1 MKLAAHGLKL
11 AVPGRVL
18 VDGLDLEVAP
28 GECWALAVQAPQCL
42 RLDEPLTHLDL
53 RDQLAVME
61 TLARRAAAG
70 ATVVMARHE
79 PLWAARYCGHALL
92 LYDSGR
98 FRHGPVQDVL
108 TQDHL
113 EALYGCR
120 LAPAA
125 SVAPLLV
132 PIR

>member
-1 MKLAAHGLKL
+1 MLALH
-11 AVPGRVL
+11 
-18 VDGLDLEVAP
+18 D
-28 GECWALAVQAPQCL
+28 
-42 RLDEPLTHLDL
+42 
-53 RDQLAVME
+53 
-61 TLARRAAAG
+61 
-70 ATVVMARHE
+70 
-79 PLWAARYCGHALL
+79 PLWAARYCGHGLL

-98 FRHGPVQDVL
+98 FRRGPAQEVL

-125 SVAPLLV
+125 ESTTPLFV

>member
-1 MKLAAHGLKL
+1 MRRLA
-11 AVPGRVL
+11 
-18 VDGLDLEVAP
+18 
-28 GECWALAVQAPQCL
+28 ALAVLVAAPL
-42 RLDEPLTHLDL
+42 SLAAGLWFGSVSLPADEWF
-53 RDQLAVME
+53 RALAGVL
-61 TLARRAAAG
+61 LARAG
-70 ATVVMARHE
+70 ATVLMALHE

-98 FRHGPVQDVL
+98 FRHGPAQDVL

-125 SVAPLLV
+125 PTVPLLV

>member
-1 MKLAAHGLKL
+1 MLAL
-11 AVPGRVL
+11 
-18 VDGLDLEVAP
+18 
-28 GECWALAVQAPQCL
+28 
-42 RLDEPLTHLDL
+42 
-53 RDQLAVME
+53 
-61 TLARRAAAG
+61 
-70 ATVVMARHE
+70 HE

-98 FRHGPVQDVL
+98 SRHGPAQEVL

-120 LAPAA
+120 LAPAVQ
-125 SVAPLLV
+125 STAPLFV